1 MSERDVTKSEE
12 QVENDEGNETTSS
25 PLGWVFYTITAAIV
39 LIIAVIFIVFMTTI
53 TPMVT
58 ESDLRLFSNNLRD
71 PPSSSTKK

>member
-39 LIIAVIFIVFMTTI
+39 LIIAVIFIVFMITI

-58 ESDLRLFSNNLRD
+58 PADLRLLENNLRD
-71 PPSSSTKK
+71 QPPSRIKQ